1 MGIKLI
7 AADLDGTLMYTDH
20 MTVTPR
26 TYNALKAAHDRGV
39 HLAIATGRPR
49 SLVGYVIEQLPFADY
64 IISANGASVYSVK
77 EKKNVYSDLIDNGT
91 AVRVI
96 NRFLQEPVFFQ
107 AYCDGHAHYQ
117 ADREPFFD
125 YDDFPSD
132 FIAQAQLHMT
142 EYPDLCA
149 GLGGRDIEML
159 AFYSLKRDMLPVYQE
174 LLTGYGLTVTNSFEG
189 NIDVTSPTADKGS
202 ALRGLCA
209 KLGISPD
216 DAAAFGDSGND
227 ISMLRAA
234 GYSFAMENAVQECK
248 AAAKY
253 VTLSNAQDGLAKAVE
268 DFCLND

>member
-64 IISANGASVYSVK
+64 IISANGASAYSVK

-174 LLTGYGLTVTNSFEG
+174 LLAGYGLTVTNSFEG

-202 ALRGLCA
+202 SAFLQATRRLSATRATTSQCSGRRAIPSLWKTPCRSARRRQNMSRFQTRRTALQKRLR
-209 KLGISPD
+209 IS
-216 DAAAFGDSGND
+216 A
-227 ISMLRAA
+227 
-234 GYSFAMENAVQECK
+234 
-248 AAAKY
+248 
-253 VTLSNAQDGLAKAVE
+253 
-268 DFCLND
+268 